1 MTATAGGP
9 RSMLQIR
16 KESIAPDIVVLHLI
30 GRIAMGRPCQEI
42 EANIDELIQ
51 QKALRVILDFS
62 EVQRMDSTG
71 FGTLVLCAG
80 KFRKAGGDLRVAG
93 AKGIVDEIAHTSN
106 IPRIIP
112 FYASVEQ
119 AVASFTAPA

>member
-1 MTATAGGP
+1 
-9 RSMLQIR
+9 MLQIR
-16 KESIAPDIVVLHLI
+16 KESVAPDVVVLHLI
-30 GRIAMGRPCQEI
+30 GRVAMGRPCQEI
-42 EANIDELIQ
+42 EAHIEELIQ
-51 QKALRVILDFS
+51 QKAQKVVLNFS

-93 AKGIVDEIAHTSN
+93 AKGIVEEIAHTSN

-112 FYASVEQ
+112 FYPSLQE

>member
-42 EANIDELIQ
+42 EANIEELIQ
-51 QKALRVILDFS
+51 QKVLRVVLDFS

>member
-16 KESIAPDIVVLHLI
+16 RESVAPDIFVLHLI
-30 GRIAMGRPCQEI
+30 GRVAMGRPCQEI
-42 EANIDELIQ
+42 EAHIDELIQ
-51 QKALRVILDFS
+51 QKAHKVVLNFS

-93 AKGIVDEIAHTSN
+93 AKGIVEEIAHTSN

-112 FYASVEQ
+112 FYTSLQE
-119 AVASFTAPA
+119 AVASFAAPA

>member
-16 KESIAPDIVVLHLI
+16 KESVAPDIVVLHLI
-30 GRIAMGRPCQEI
+30 GRVAMGRPCQEI
-42 EANIDELIQ
+42 EAHIDELIQ
-51 QKALRVILDFS
+51 QKAQKVVLNFS

-93 AKGIVDEIAHTSN
+93 AKGIVEEIAHTSN

-112 FYASVEQ
+112 FYASLQE

>member
-1 MTATAGGP
+1 
-9 RSMLQIR
+9 MLQIR

-30 GRIAMGRPCQEI
+30 GRVAMGRPCQEI
-42 EANIDELIQ
+42 EAHIDELIQ
-51 QKALRVILDFS
+51 QKVQKVVLNFS

-93 AKGIVDEIAHTSN
+93 AKGIVEEIAHTSN

-112 FYASVEQ
+112 FYPSLQE
-119 AVASFTAPA
+119 AVASFTPPA

>member
-30 GRIAMGRPCQEI
+30 GRVAMGRPCQEI
-42 EANIDELIQ
+42 EAHIDELIQ
-51 QKALRVILDFS
+51 QKTQKVVLNFS

-93 AKGIVDEIAHTSN
+93 AKGIVEEIAHTSN

-112 FYASVEQ
+112 FYPSLQE
-119 AVASFTAPA
+119 AVASFAAPA

>member
-30 GRIAMGRPCQEI
+30 GRVAMGRPCQEI

-51 QKALRVILDFS
+51 QKAQKVVLNFS

-93 AKGIVDEIAHTSN
+93 AKGIVEEIAHTSN

-112 FYASVEQ
+112 FYPSLEQ
-119 AVASFTAPA
+119 AVASFTPPV

>member
-1 MTATAGGP
+1 
-9 RSMLQIR
+9 MLQIQ

-30 GRIAMGRPCQEI
+30 GRVAMGRPCQEI
-42 EANIDELIQ
+42 EAHIDELIQ
-51 QKALRVILDFS
+51 QKVQKVVLNFS

-93 AKGIVDEIAHTSN
+93 AKGIVEEIAHTSN

-112 FYASVEQ
+112 FYPSLQE
-119 AVASFTAPA
+119 AVASFTPPA

>member
-1 MTATAGGP
+1 
-9 RSMLQIR
+9 MLQIR

-30 GRIAMGRPCQEI
+30 GRVAMGRPCQEI

-51 QKALRVILDFS
+51 QKAPRVVLNFS

-93 AKGIVDEIAHTSN
+93 AKGIVEEIAHTSN

-112 FYASVEQ
+112 FYASLEQ

>member
-16 KESIAPDIVVLHLI
+16 RESVAPDIVVLHLI
-30 GRIAMGRPCQEI
+30 GRVAMGRPCQEI
-42 EANIDELIQ
+42 EAHIDELIQ
-51 QKALRVILDFS
+51 QKAHKVVLNFS

-93 AKGIVDEIAHTSN
+93 AKGIVEEIAHTSN

-112 FYASVEQ
+112 FYTSLQEAL
-119 AVASFTAPA
+119 ASFAAPA